1 MIGHLTDT
9 YRKLKDG
16 DMASILLGINWD
28 KIGARCGLVA
38 TMALIVYL
46 LYKMIVL
53 IVRFVVAYDK
63 KKTYRQI
70 FKEARL
76 AGMRGFFK
84 KDNVEV
90 QFDI

>member
-1 MIGHLTDT
+1 
-9 YRKLKDG
+9 
-16 DMASILLGINWD
+16 
-28 KIGARCGLVA
+28 
-38 TMALIVYL
+38 MALIVYL